1 MKTKKNKTTLNKL
14 KKRWLPAS
22 RNKRY
27 AVIAL
32 FALIVGVF
40 GYVAITQSFAYTNAF
55 TYYSQRNSAW
65 ANSPYPYI
73 PGTRDQSDIKII
85 KSGCGPTSMAMVA
98 STLKRKV
105 NPAEMAAWYGT
116 RYHTSDGTDPAVYPV
131 FAKDFGLRYSYL
143 GNFSKSKN
151 TRVLIQAVLKSP
163 STLVIVHA
171 SRGHFTGSGHI
182 MVIRK
187 YDASRGRYLIADPNN
202 SSNNRWFNAGDLLG
216 SGNLQNAY
224 SFTK

>member
-1 MKTKKNKTTLNKL
+1 MKTKKKKTTLSKL
-14 KKRWLPAS
+14 KKRWLPSS
-22 RNKRY
+22 RNKRF

-32 FALIVGVF
+32 FALIVGAF

-55 TYYSQRNSAW
+55 TYYSQRDTAW
-65 ANSPYPYI
+65 ANSSYPYI

-116 RYHTSDGTDPAVYPV
+116 RYHTSNGTDPAVYPV
-131 FAKDFGLRYSYL
+131 FAKNFGLRYSAL
-143 GNFSKSKN
+143 GNFGNKN
-151 TRVLIQAVLKSP
+151 TRALIQAVLKSP
-163 STLVIVHA
+163 STLVIIHA
-171 SRGHFTGSGHI
+171 SRGYFTGSGHI

-187 YDASRGRYLIADPNN
+187 YDSSKGKYLIADPNN
-202 SSNNRWFNAGDLLG
+202 SSNNRWFSGRDLIA